1 MKVYRVPVVIVE
13 MATKRAV
20 MRIEAE
26 SAEEAVDLA
35 RKNDEGIIETLEG
48 KYLEVNYQ
56 EVLEIFPGE
65 VTEEKAES

>member
-13 MATKRAV
+13 TTTKRAV

-35 RKNDEGIIETLEG
+35 RENDEGIIETLEG